1 VSPDFYA
8 EAYSTAADYLGNL
21 PFVDRN
27 RIGVI
32 GICGS
37 GAFALSAAKI
47 DPRLKAIATVSMY
60 DHGTL
65 YRKERPSGV
74 AHRRTGRLGDALL
87 GRTGE
92 ERLELLR
99 RLRAAR

>member
-1 VSPDFYA
+1 MR
-8 EAYSTAADYLGNL
+8 EAYSAAADYLGTL

-65 YRKERPSGV
+65 YRKGMGNSLTPEQFQAFLAEAAEQRVVEFERWCG
-74 AHRRTGRLGDALL
+74 ALHRRCAD
-87 GRTGE
+87 
-92 ERLELLR
+92 
-99 RLRAAR
+99 